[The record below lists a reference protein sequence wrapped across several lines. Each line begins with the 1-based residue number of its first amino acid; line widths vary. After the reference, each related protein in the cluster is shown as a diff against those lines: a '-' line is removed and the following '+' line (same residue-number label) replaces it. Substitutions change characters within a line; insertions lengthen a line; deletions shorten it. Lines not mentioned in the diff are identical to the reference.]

1 MDDSS
6 IAGHIEKLRREIEL
20 ILQEERK
27 FRGLHVHTQAARMA
41 RASRELRIREIRA
54 ELENLQR
61 PKAS

>member
-1 MDDSS
+1 MDDTS
-6 IAGHIEKLRREIEL
+6 IAGRIEKLRREIEL

-27 FRGLHVHTQAARMA
+27 FRSLNVHTQAARMA
-41 RASRELRIREIRA
+41 RASRELRIREIRV

>member
-1 MDDSS
+1 MDDNS
-6 IAGHIEKLRREIEL
+6 IAGRIEKLSREIEL
-20 ILQEERK
+20 IMQEECK
-27 FRGLHVHTQAARMA
+27 FRSLNVHTQAARMS

>member
-6 IAGHIEKLRREIEL
+6 IAGRIEKLRREIEL
-20 ILQEERK
+20 ILQEDRK
-27 FRGLHVHTQAARMA
+27 FRSLNVHTQGARMA
-41 RASRELRIREIRA
+41 HASRELRICEIRA